1 MKIPIA
7 FLDDLDDLEED
18 EDAAKNSSNGN
29 PRDRVGTGMVPT
41 PKVFGI
47 REAKYNRNSNR
58 IQKDRKVTAS
68 AFRSTSASDS
78 EDDKLDSQY
87 EEELKQLSQ
96 RSNKAARTPV
106 LGFFGAAEGDLDE
119 EPEPMYSYHVKL
131 LLLGDSN
138 VGKSCVLTRYASDK
152 FDTSLIPTTGVD
164 FKTRFLSIN
173 EKDRDGKDHSKKVKC
188 QVWDTAGQERFRLI
202 TRAYVLK
209 RRCSYTPIL
218 CIRTTTS
225 HTRYYRGAHGIVLVY
240 DCTDRKSFEHLSDW
254 IEAIKNYADKAVRG
268 CVFCNKTDLPKE
280 SHVVTREE
288 GLSVTEKLEGFKFFE
303 TSAKTGKNV
312 ISSLDTLARECIE
325 HKVAKALPG
334 LNVSSTPEDKP
345 RRAQRKKGM
354 CKQQ

>member
-7 FLDDLDDLEED
+7 FLDDLEDLDLEED
-18 EDAAKNSSNGN
+18 EDAAKNSSNRN

-96 RSNKAARTPV
+96 RSNKATRTPV
-106 LGFFGAAEGDLDE
+106 LGFFGAAEGDLEE

-173 EKDRDGKDHSKKVKC
+173 EKDKDGKEHIKKVKC

-202 TRAYVLK
+202 TRAYVL
-209 RRCSYTPIL
+209 
-218 CIRTTTS
+218 
-225 HTRYYRGAHGIVLVY
+225 
-240 DCTDRKSFEHLSDW
+240 
-254 IEAIKNYADKAVRG
+254 
-268 CVFCNKTDLPKE
+268 
-280 SHVVTREE
+280 
-288 GLSVTEKLEGFKFFE
+288 
-303 TSAKTGKNV
+303 
-312 ISSLDTLARECIE
+312 
-325 HKVAKALPG
+325 
-334 LNVSSTPEDKP
+334 
-345 RRAQRKKGM
+345 
-354 CKQQ
+354 